1 MVRPQPLALS
11 KEIRLTSLF
20 RSLILSALIPALL
33 GGQATQTV
41 PPDDPVYAFIDRLVA
56 ARLVDTVLVGQ
67 RSMSRRE
74 VGRIIASAHDRAA
87 EHPWLEARIREYAR
101 IFPDTL
107 GRAPMLVSA
116 TGSLTAMES
125 PTRGIEPDA
134 NGAILVRVN
143 PLSANQLG
151 RPIADGITA
160 SYRAGISLGL
170 TPWLAVSAQEQLN
183 WLGARGAESEQ
194 TRSLEVL
201 YGRALW
207 KNVALT
213 VGRDYLFFGQGNS
226 AGLTSSLN
234 PRAIDQVRLA
244 SDKPFVFPWLFR
256 HVGPTHA
263 TVLLGDL
270 GGGQFFPHT
279 RFFGYKVS
287 ARPHRLFEIGAA
299 LTEQVGGDGAP
310 GGTFLQKAGDAFP
323 LLDALFLHRNFLFSN
338 KFVAVDIRYTIPGA
352 RGLQFYAEGAFD
364 DFDLRRVRSVFTEDA
379 GYVWGLSGSCF
390 RECGPVRASVEY
402 HVTGLRYY
410 THGGFRGGYT
420 VDNLIMGDQLGPRAR
435 GGYGTLDVD
444 RGSHSWSVNLAHE
457 IRNADQYGA
466 ASTTPDD
473 SDFRFVKVS
482 QSPVER
488 RWRVMPVVKLGGVLS
503 AWTTSI
509 GGGMERVENFDHVAR
524 SWRTNWM
531 TQVALQYRT
540 PPR

>member
-1 MVRPQPLALS
+1 LS

-20 RSLILSALIPALL
+20 RSLFVLAVLPGVL

-74 VGRIIASAHDRAA
+74 VGRIIASAQARSA
-87 EHPWLEARIREYAR
+87 EHPWLEDRIRNYAT

-107 GRAPMLVSA
+107 GRGPMTVA
-116 TGSLTAMES
+116 TAGTLTVMES

-134 NGAILVRVN
+134 NGAILARVN

-151 RPIADGITA
+151 RPITDGITA
-160 SYRAGISLGL
+160 SYRAGISLGV
-170 TPWLAVSAQEQLN
+170 TPWLTFAAQEQAS
-183 WLGARGAESEQ
+183 WLDARGAEGER
-194 TRSLEVL
+194 TRSLELL
-201 YGRALW
+201 YARALW
-207 KNVALT
+207 KNAALT
-213 VGRDYLFFGQGNS
+213 VGRDYLFFGQGNT

-256 HVGPTHA
+256 YVGPTHA
-263 TVLLGDL
+263 TIMLGDL
-270 GGGQFFPHT
+270 GGNQFFPHT
-279 RFFGYKVS
+279 RFFAYKVS
-287 ARPHRLFEIGAA
+287 TRPRRRFEIGAA
-299 LTEQVGGDGAP
+299 LTEQVGGEGAP

-338 KFVAVDIRYTIPGA
+338 KFVAVDIRYTIPRA

-379 GYVWGLSGSCF
+379 GYVWGLSASCF
-390 RECGPVRASVEY
+390 HECGPVRASVEY

-420 VDNLIMGDQLGPRAR
+420 VDNLIIGDQLGPRGR
-435 GGYGTLDVD
+435 GGYTTLDVD
-444 RGSHSWSVNLAHE
+444 RGSHSWSVSLAHE
-457 IRNADQYGA
+457 IRNGDRYGA
-466 ASTTPDD
+466 TATAPDD
-473 SDFRFVKVS
+473 TDFRFVKLE
-482 QSPVER
+482 QHPAER
-488 RWRVMPVVKLGGVLS
+488 RWRIMPAVKLGGVMNS
-503 AWTTSI
+503 WTVDI
-509 GGGMERVENFDHVAR
+509 GGGAERVENFDHTADT
-524 SWRTNWM
+524 WRTNWM
-531 TQVALQYRT
+531 TQFSVHYRSR
-540 PPR
+540 PR